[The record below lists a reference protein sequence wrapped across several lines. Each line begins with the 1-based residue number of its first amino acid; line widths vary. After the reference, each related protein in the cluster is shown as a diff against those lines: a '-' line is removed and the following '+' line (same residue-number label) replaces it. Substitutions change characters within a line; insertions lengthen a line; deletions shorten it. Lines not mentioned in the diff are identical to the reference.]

1 MSITRTWQDQ
11 TIVSTPLLA
20 DEDIVDHVSR
30 SDKQLAELVLAGD
43 ETAFEQI
50 FDRHKRLV
58 ASIAA
63 RYFRRPEQV
72 EEIIQISFSK
82 VYFELRS
89 FRGAHELSLAGWVSR
104 ITRNACIDAL
114 RNQKR
119 RPEELSCELG
129 DNERTEVLAFT
140 SSDPTA
146 EQEHIDRDLA
156 EKLLSKLSPE
166 DQALLQMIYFEGLS
180 IAEAAECLGWAGPK
194 TKLRAWRARNALKK
208 HLKRLL

>member
-1 MSITRTWQDQ
+1 MNISRTWQDQ
-11 TIVSTPLLA
+11 PLVSSPHL
-20 DEDIVDHVSR
+20 DEDIVDHLAR

-43 ETAFEQI
+43 ETAFEEL

-82 VYFELRS
+82 VYFELRN

-104 ITRNACIDAL
+104 ITRNACIDTL

-119 RPEELSCELG
+119 RPEDLSCELG
-129 DNERTEVLAFT
+129 DDERSELFAFT
-140 SSDPTA
+140 SKESTA
-146 EQEHIDRDLA
+146 EQKHIDRDLA
-156 EKLLSKLSPE
+156 DKLLSKLSPE
-166 DQALLQMIYFEGLS
+166 DQTLLQMIYFEGLS
-180 IAEAAECLGWAGPK
+180 IAEAAKCLGWAGPK
-194 TKLRAWRARNALKK
+194 TKLRAWRARNYLRKY
-208 HLKRLL
+208 LKRLM